1 MIFIILRPI
10 SSSKSQ
16 QSDMNPPQN
25 YKLTAL
31 YMYLLTTLT
40 P

>member
-1 MIFIILRPI
+1 MIFIILRPV
-10 SSSKSQ
+10 SSHKSKL
-16 QSDMNPPQN
+16 SDMNPPQKC
-25 YKLTAL
+25 KLLAL

>member
-10 SSSKSQ
+10 SSNKSKL
-16 QSDMNPPQN
+16 SDMNPPQN
-25 YKLTAL
+25 YKLLGL